1 LLFGNA
7 LQSQGKTDE
16 AAAEFR
22 AAIAIDPKD
31 KVALNAIA
39 WFWAT
44 TPDLDGQYPHAAEA
58 VLHAQEAVRLDP
70 EDAGIVN
77 TLGVALYRT
86 NNWTEAI
93 ETLQKTIELGSDNA
107 HNWLFLAMSNWQLD
121 NKPEARTWYEKS
133 TIWRETN
140 AARVEDDPELQAFFT
155 EAETLL
161 KNPKE

>member
-1 LLFGNA
+1 M
-7 LQSQGKTDE
+7 
-16 AAAEFR
+16 
-22 AAIAIDPKD
+22 
-31 KVALNAIA
+31 
-39 WFWAT
+39 
-44 TPDLDGQYPHAAEA
+44 
-58 VLHAQEAVRLDP
+58 
-70 EDAGIVN
+70 N